1 MLNKLME
8 IFRPK
13 NNEQVSVGRGVLL
26 EDIYS
31 TTPPVHD
38 INMGYNERLRHWMTF
53 GTTGCGKTKLIE
65 HLVDQDIRAGRSVCV
80 IDPKGDRDLLSKIIG
95 TATDVGRESE
105 IMLINPVYP
114 DISLK
119 INPFAHYYRPEEIVQ
134 HIIAGLPVSKE
145 PFFTEVAK
153 EISLIAVFSY
163 LYLQK
168 KTGSNKPLT
177 IAEMRRRIGRTEL
190 EELGKQLHVYRDEP
204 EISSIYE
211 ALEQAISSPQDYFSK
226 ITTSLRTT
234 LTQLSVGSIGEIV
247 GNSPDNVFI
256 ERLEQGKPVIL
267 VAQTGSLLFRDPAL
281 SLARIFTSMMQA
293 LVGRFYASQRVF
305 NPPLM
310 FYIDEA
316 SNVLYNGIE
325 DLFNKSRG
333 AGMAI
338 HALTQSV
345 ADIAAHLGPDRS
357 RVILDN
363 CNTKLFFKV
372 NDPMTSKYVSE
383 MVGNRTKAV
392 PQFNSDV
399 QVRYAETDQKLID
412 DADSIKLRPRQFYMF
427 TEHKAYRGRT
437 VDVLPS
443 KIEIKNTTILA
454 NGVQQNIND
463 NAHLPVSACDCSQ

>member
-1 MLNKLME
+1 MLKKLMK
-8 IFRPK
+8 IFRAK
-13 NNEQVSVGRGVLL
+13 DNQYVSVGRGVLL

-31 TTPPVHD
+31 TTPTIHD
-38 INMGYNERLRHWMTF
+38 INMGYSERLRHWMTF

-65 HLVDQDIRAGRSVCV
+65 HLVDQDIRAGRSICV
-80 IDPKGDRDLLSKIIG
+80 IDPKGDRDLLAKIID
-95 TATDVGRESE
+95 TAKSVGRESE

-134 HIIAGLPVSKE
+134 HIIAGLPISKE

-168 KTGSNKPLT
+168 KTGRNMPLT

-190 EELGKQLHVYRDEP
+190 EDLGKQLQAYQDDP

-247 GNSPDNVFI
+247 GNSPDNTFI

-281 SLARIFTSMMQA
+281 SLARIFTSMLQA

-305 NPPLM
+305 DPPLM
-310 FYIDEA
+310 LYIDEA

-363 CNTKLFFKV
+363 CNAKLFFKV
-372 NDPMTSKYVSE
+372 NDPLTSKYVSE
-383 MVGNRTKAV
+383 MIGKRVKAV
-392 PQFNSDV
+392 PQFNTDV
-399 QVRYAETDQKLID
+399 GLRYTETDQNVVD
-412 DADSIKLRPRQFYMF
+412 EADSIKLRPRQFYMF

-437 VDVLPS
+437 ADVLPAT
-443 KIEIKNTTILA
+443 IEIKNSAILSA
-454 NGVQQNIND
+454 NGNYESND
-463 NAHLPVSACDCSQ
+463 LDTPACSACGST